1 VSGIGLTSG
10 GRAYTGR
17 VPAAGRRAPRRREP
31 LLDCAAAKPADEPA
45 RGEEPVMNRRPVT
58 GSRCAIAAAAVSM
71 LFLLG
76 PGGALAQ
83 QPATPPAA
91 APAEPTP
98 ASRTLALVA
107 GKPVTEA
114 DVEQRAADS
123 LKQIRREY
131 ERNTYQMTEQ
141 TLNQIVED
149 RLLEVESAARGV
161 TREQLLA
168 EIKPGEVTDADVDA
182 FYEQNKAQIPVPK
195 EQVVGQI
202 RNYLQQQKQA
212 DARRAFFDGLR
223 AKHGV
228 SVLLEPPRVTV
239 AATGP
244 SRGPVSAPVTIVMFT
259 DFQCPYCAR
268 VRTTLDQVQQ
278 RYGDKVR
285 LVVRQFPL
293 AQIHPQA
300 QKAAEASLCANDQGK
315 FWPLY
320 DAMFTNQKALA
331 VDALKAKAAELSL
344 DAAAFAACL
353 DGGKYAATVQA
364 DAREGMAAGVTG
376 TPAMFVNG
384 RFISGSVPLDQIT
397 AVIDDELRRAAP
409 APPATS

>member
-1 VSGIGLTSG
+1 MTRQLPITARRSLSGL
-10 GRAYTGR
+10 
-17 VPAAGRRAPRRREP
+17 VFV
-31 LLDCAAAKPADEPA
+31 AAALA
-45 RGEEPVMNRRPVT
+45 PV
-58 GSRCAIAAAAVSM
+58 
-71 LFLLG
+71 LG
-76 PGGALAQ
+76 LAQ
-83 QPATPPAA
+83 AAPQPTPASTPAAA
-91 APAEPTP
+91 APAEATP

-114 DVEQRAADS
+114 DVELRAADS

-131 ERNTYQMTEQ
+131 ERNTYQTTEQ

-149 RLLEVESAARGV
+149 RLVEVESAARGV

-202 RNYLQQQKQA
+202 RSYLQQQKQA

-228 SVLLEPPRVTV
+228 TVLLEPPRVAV

-331 VDALKAKAAELSL
+331 IDALKAKAAELSL

-353 DGGKYAATVQA
+353 DGGTHAAAVQA

>member
-1 VSGIGLTSG
+1 MNSRTS
-10 GRAYTGR
+10 TS
-17 VPAAGRRAPRRREP
+17 V
-31 LLDCAAAKPADEPA
+31 LCAAAVAVALMSISNPA
-45 RGEEPVMNRRPVT
+45 
-58 GSRCAIAAAAVSM
+58 
-71 LFLLG
+71 
-76 PGGALAQ
+76 GASAQ
-83 QPATPPAA
+83 QPAA
-91 APAEPTP
+91 APAEAVP
-98 ASRTLALVA
+98 ASKTLALVG

-114 DVEQRAADS
+114 DVQQRAAES
-123 LKQIRREY
+123 LQQIRREY
-131 ERNTYQMTEQ
+131 DRNTYQVVEQ

-149 RLLEVESAARGV
+149 RLLDLEGAARGI
-161 TREQLLA
+161 TRDQLLA
-168 EIKPGEVTDADVDA
+168 EIKPGEVTEADIDA

-202 RNYLQQQKQA
+202 RNYLAQQKQV

-228 SVLLEPPRVTV
+228 TIALEPPRVPI

-244 SRGPVSAPVTIVMFT
+244 SRGPATAPVTIVMFT

-268 VRTTLDQVQQ
+268 VRTTLDQVQE

-285 LVVRQFPL
+285 LVVRHFPL

-320 DAMFTNQKALA
+320 DAMFTNPKALA
-331 VDALKAKAAELSL
+331 VDALKAKATELGL
-344 DAAAFAACL
+344 DAAAFATCL
-353 DGGKYAATVQA
+353 DGGKHAGAVQA
-364 DAREGMAAGVTG
+364 DMKDGMAAGVTG

-384 RFISGSVPLDQIT
+384 RFISGSVPLDQVT

-409 APPATS
+409 AAPAPATS

>member
-1 VSGIGLTSG
+1 
-10 GRAYTGR
+10 
-17 VPAAGRRAPRRREP
+17 
-31 LLDCAAAKPADEPA
+31 
-45 RGEEPVMNRRPVT
+45 MNRRPVT
-58 GSRCAIAAAAVSM
+58 VVRCGMAVVVPM
-71 LFLLG
+71 LLVM
-76 PGGALAQ
+76 GASHARAQ
-83 QPATPPAA
+83 QPAA
-91 APAEPTP
+91 APADAAP
-98 ASRTLALVA
+98 APVSKPLAVVA
-107 GKPVTEA
+107 GKPVTTA

-123 LKQIRREY
+123 LKQIRREF
-131 ERNTYQMTEQ
+131 EQNTYRVTEQ

-149 RLLEVESAARGV
+149 RLFEAETAARSI

-168 EIKPGEVTDADVDA
+168 EIKPGEVTDAEIDA

-202 RNYLQQQKQA
+202 RTYLQQQKQTE
-212 DARRAFFDGLR
+212 ARRAFFDGLR
-223 AKHGV
+223 TKYAV
-228 SVLLEPPRVTV
+228 SILLEPPRVAV

-244 SRGPVSAPVTIVMFT
+244 SRGPASAPVTIVMFT

-278 RYGDKVR
+278 RYGEKVR

-293 AQIHPQA
+293 AQIHAQA

-320 DAMFTNQKALA
+320 DAMFTDQKGLA
-331 VDALKAKAAELSL
+331 VDALKAKAAELAL
-344 DAAAFAACL
+344 DATAFNTCL
-353 DGGKYAATVQA
+353 DGGTHATAVQT
-364 DAREGMAAGVTG
+364 DLREGMAAGVTG

-384 RFISGSVPLDQIT
+384 RFVSGSVPLDQII

-409 APPATS
+409 ATPAPTTG

>member
-1 VSGIGLTSG
+1 
-10 GRAYTGR
+10 
-17 VPAAGRRAPRRREP
+17 
-31 LLDCAAAKPADEPA
+31 
-45 RGEEPVMNRRPVT
+45 MNR
-58 GSRCAIAAAAVSM
+58 SRITNACRAMAVVV
-71 LFLLG
+71 
-76 PGGALAQ
+76 ALSSISSPAELSAQ
-83 QPATPPAA
+83 QPAAAPTAA
-91 APAEPTP
+91 AAEATP
-98 ASRTLALVA
+98 APASKTLALVA

-114 DVEQRAADS
+114 DVELRAADS

-149 RLLEVESAARGV
+149 RLVDVESAARGV

-168 EIKPGEVTDADVDA
+168 EIKPGEVSDADIDA

-202 RNYLQQQKQA
+202 RSYLQQQKQV

-228 SVLLEPPRVTV
+228 SVLLEPPRFPI

-244 SRGPVSAPVTIVMFT
+244 SRGPATAPVTIVMFT

-268 VRTTLDQVQQ
+268 VRTTLDQVQE

-285 LVVRQFPL
+285 LVVRHFPL

-320 DAMFTNQKALA
+320 DAMFINPKALA
-331 VDALKAKAAELSL
+331 VDALKAKATELGL
-344 DAAAFAACL
+344 DGVAFAACL
-353 DGGKYAATVQA
+353 DGGKYSAAVQA
-364 DAREGMAAGVTG
+364 DLKDGMAAGVTG

-409 APPATS
+409 AAPAPATS

>member
-1 VSGIGLTSG
+1 
-10 GRAYTGR
+10 
-17 VPAAGRRAPRRREP
+17 
-31 LLDCAAAKPADEPA
+31 
-45 RGEEPVMNRRPVT
+45 MNRRSFVVARCGMAIVIPMLLVVAASPV
-58 GSRCAIAAAAVSM
+58 R
-71 LFLLG
+71 
-76 PGGALAQ
+76 AQ
-83 QPATPPAA
+83 QPA
-91 APAEPTP
+91 APAEATP
-98 ASRTLALVA
+98 APASTTLALVA

-123 LKQIRREY
+123 FKQIRREY
-131 ERNTYQMTEQ
+131 ERNTYQITEQ

-149 RLLEVESAARGV
+149 RLLETETVARGI
-161 TREQLLA
+161 TREQLLG
-168 EIKPGEVTDADVDA
+168 EIKPGEVTDAEIDA
-182 FYEQNKAQIPVPK
+182 FYEQNKAQIPVAK
-195 EQVVGQI
+195 EQVLGQI
-202 RNYLQQQKQA
+202 RTYLQQQKQV
-212 DARRAFFDGLR
+212 DARRAFFDALR
-223 AKHGV
+223 AKHSV
-228 SVLLEPPRVTV
+228 SILLEPPRVTI

-244 SRGPVSAPVTIVMFT
+244 SRGPADAPVTIVMFT

-285 LVVRQFPL
+285 LVVRHFPL
-293 AQIHPQA
+293 TQMHPQA

-320 DAMFTNQKALA
+320 DAMFINQKALA

-344 DAAAFAACL
+344 DPAAFTACL
-353 DGGKYAATVQA
+353 DGGTHAATVQA
-364 DAREGMAAGVTG
+364 DLREGMAAGVAG

-409 APPATS
+409 ATPAPATS